1 MKKFSGK
8 DTPLNRINTEYQA
21 PIVIILVVKDISI
34 EMKMRENLFKNF
46 GYNINRLAISKNVH
60 LNLVHS
66 DTRGTSPGELHTE
79 AG

>member
-8 DTPLNRINTEYQA
+8 DTPLNRINTKHQA

-34 EMKMRENLFKNF
+34 EMKMRENPFKNF
-46 GYNINRLAISKNVH
+46 GYNINRLAISENVH

-66 DTRGTSPGELHTE
+66 DTRELHTE

>member
-8 DTPLNRINTEYQA
+8 DTPLNRINTKYQA

-34 EMKMRENLFKNF
+34 EMKMRENPFKNF

-66 DTRGTSPGELHTE
+66 DTRELHTE

>member
-8 DTPLNRINTEYQA
+8 DTPLNRINTKYQA
-21 PIVIILVVKDISI
+21 HIVIILVVKDISI

-46 GYNINRLAISKNVH
+46 GYNINRLAISENVH

-66 DTRGTSPGELHTE
+66 DTRGTSH
-79 AG
+79 

>member
-8 DTPLNRINTEYQA
+8 DTPLNRINTEYT
-21 PIVIILVVKDISI
+21 IVIILVVKDISI

-66 DTRGTSPGELHTE
+66 DTRGTSH
-79 AG
+79 

>member
-8 DTPLNRINTEYQA
+8 DAPLNRINTKYQA

-34 EMKMRENLFKNF
+34 EMKMRENPFKNF

-66 DTRGTSPGELHTE
+66 DTRELHTE